1 MRIIRIA
8 AAALALGAALA
19 ACGGGATPTPA
30 AVEVTLTATEFAY
43 DPSAVEVAAGSE
55 VKFTLANK
63 GTLEHDITIDS
74 LSYVLY
80 AAVGES
86 PSSMTPTL
94 AAGTYEFHCSIPGH
108 KEAGMVGTL
117 TVK

>member
-1 MRIIRIA
+1 MRIIRL
-8 AAALALGAALA
+8 AAALTLAGALA
-19 ACGGGATPTPA
+19 ACGGGATPAPA

-63 GTLEHDITIDS
+63 GTLEHDITIDA

-80 AAVGES
+80 AGVGES
-86 PSSMTPTL
+86 PSSMTPAL